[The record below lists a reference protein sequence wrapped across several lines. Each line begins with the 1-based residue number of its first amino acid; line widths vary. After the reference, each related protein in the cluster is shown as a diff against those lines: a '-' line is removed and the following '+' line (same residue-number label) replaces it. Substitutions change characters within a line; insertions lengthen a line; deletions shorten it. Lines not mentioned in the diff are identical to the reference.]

1 MANSSNSSVSSRRGS
16 LTEESAF
23 VDASDTL
30 SLLQTRELP
39 ILDGGC
45 PIGSLPQDILLRY
58 ISIVKC
64 CIIPCTYYTDV
75 MGE

>member
-30 SLLQTRELP
+30 SLQQTRELP

-45 PIGSLPQDILLRY
+45 PIGSLPQDLLLRY
-58 ISIVKC
+58 MVKC
-64 CIIPCTYYTDV
+64 CIILCLVYIRIIL
-75 MGE
+75 M